1 MLNSDTKNDAAKHAV
16 LMAALVMATIFVPW
30 LPGLFGF
37 SDATYVQL
45 YWYDMA
51 LMSCTVLVALSY
63 RPFRQVIWKVLH
75 LRNNGDHPPQIFWM
89 QQILIIVMAL
99 AVFKIF
105 FPLISDPFH
114 EWFPPPPFTNYGDIS
129 IWFFLGEILLAY
141 VLGAIEEEFTFRIVI
156 RNAVERFTSSRVALY
171 LISILIFGLA
181 HWQKGVSSMVYAM
194 LTGAV
199 LMYLYVRSGSII
211 PSIVAHYLSNAIWLF
226 QLRGAGV
233 HL

>member
-129 IWFFLGEILLAY
+129 TWFFLGEILLAY
-141 VLGAIEEEFTFRIVI
+141 VLSAIEEEFAFRIVI

-233 HL
+233 NL